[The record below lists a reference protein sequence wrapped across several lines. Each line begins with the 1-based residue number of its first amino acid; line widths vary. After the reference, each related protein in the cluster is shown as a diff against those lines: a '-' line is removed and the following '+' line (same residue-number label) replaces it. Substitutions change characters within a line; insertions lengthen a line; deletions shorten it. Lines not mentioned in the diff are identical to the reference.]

1 MSNTGKHGKVPAPPL
16 DEDGNPIVVEDG
28 SNTETSTLMK
38 KLEKLNA
45 ELKKL
50 KTKDKKDKKY
60 SSLSEDDD
68 SSFEEKVSNKARR
81 ERKKLDKLSYITM
94 CFNYDNIRSSTA
106 YTSVPIGKA
115 QFFDGSNY
123 NQWKHCMKNY
133 LYSISRGLVS
143 YL

>member
-1 MSNTGKHGKVPAPPL
+1 
-16 DEDGNPIVVEDG
+16 
-28 SNTETSTLMK
+28 MK

-81 ERKKLDKLSYITM
+81 ERKKPDKLSYITM

-143 YL
+143 CL